1 VPQKPQR
8 PFVPHRTP
16 TSPRPAITTSEF
28 RLSPPFVPGSVRETP
43 LPLSDAAIITGSAP
57 VAEASLRSIDDFLDT
72 SPTPV
77 AFAKDTSEDPYAAE
91 FDDEP
96 DELPPVEH
104 FIDELPAVE
113 RFAPEG
119 EWPPQGNGAAGSG
132 GAESGGAGSGTEASE
147 GWVETDW
154 QHYDWRAAAALGDP
168 PNDEAS
174 SAWATTDWGGTVPKA
189 GDLRKTAAHAIATA
203 LDEIARRIREG
214 DLAVPAGPMT
224 DPAAIAATLASLLG
238 VKR

>member
-1 VPQKPQR
+1 MPQKPQR
-8 PFVPHRTP
+8 PYVPHHTP
-16 TSPRPAITTSEF
+16 TTPRPAITTSEF
-28 RLSPPFVPGSVRETP
+28 RLSPPFVPGSVRDVP
-43 LPLSDAAIITGSAP
+43 VPQSDAAIITGSEP
-57 VAEASLRSIDDFLDT
+57 VVEASLRSIDDFLDT

-77 AFAKDTSEDPYAAE
+77 AAYVPDTSEDPYGAE
-91 FDDEP
+91 FEDEP
-96 DELPPVEH
+96 GELPPVEH

-119 EWPPQGNGAAGSG
+119 EGPRQGNGAA
-132 GAESGGAGSGTEASE
+132 ELGGAGSGSEPPEA
-147 GWVETDW
+147 GWLETDW
-154 QHYDWRAAAALGDP
+154 QHYDWRAAAALGDA

-214 DLAVPAGPMT
+214 DLSVPAGPMT

>member
-1 VPQKPQR
+1 M
-8 PFVPHRTP
+8 
-16 TSPRPAITTSEF
+16 
-28 RLSPPFVPGSVRETP
+28 
-43 LPLSDAAIITGSAP
+43 P
-57 VAEASLRSIDDFLDT
+57 VAPYAQ
-72 SPTPV
+72 
-77 AFAKDTSEDPYAAE
+77 DTSEDAYGAE

-119 EWPPQGNGAAGSG
+119 EAPRQGNGA
-132 GAESGGAGSGTEASE
+132 AESGGAGSGSEPSEA
-147 GWVETDW
+147 GWLETDW
-154 QHYDWRAAAALGDP
+154 QHYDWRAAAALGDA